1 MFAKLRYFVLST
13 AVWGSLVGLLGSPSI
28 AASEQPIR
36 PGEQEKAERLI
47 RQFCSFLRSQNSFSV
62 EADITYDN
70 VLSGG
75 QKVQYAA
82 FQKVILVR
90 PNRLRVDYTGDQRRT
105 LFVYDGQSF
114 LWLNTAKNLYIAR
127 PTASTV
133 DAMVPTLSEE
143 LGIELPLSNLVTGEP
158 CRKAS
163 ENIVSAYYVGEGF
176 VGRTLA
182 DHILVIGKDRTW
194 QLWLNKEKEFE
205 PVLLK
210 LVITYDDIPGAPQYT
225 AVFTNWNFNP
235 QVTDK
240 DFSVAPPEGARR
252 LEVLPTT
259 TQR

>member
-1 MFAKLRYFVLST
+1 MLAKLRYCLLS
-13 AVWGSLVGLLGSPSI
+13 AAIWGSLVGFLGSPAI

-47 RQFCSFLRSQNSFSV
+47 RQFCSFLRSQNAFTV

-90 PNRLRVDYTGDQRRT
+90 PDRLRVEYTGDQRRT
-105 LFVYDGQSF
+105 LFVYDGKSF
-114 LWLNTAKNLYIAR
+114 LWLNTAKNLYLAR

-133 DAMVPTLSEE
+133 DAMVPALSEE

-205 PVLLK
+205 PVPLK
-210 LVITYDDIPGAPQYT
+210 IVITYSDLPEAPQYT
-225 AVFTNWNFNP
+225 AVFSNWNFNP
-235 QVTDK
+235 QITDK
-240 DFSVAPPEGARR
+240 DFSTTPPEGALRI
-252 LEVLPTT
+252 EALPTVSKP
-259 TQR
+259 